1 MNKELI
7 GAKANLSFYIEQD
20 PFFNGTYEVESDFD
34 KYCYEHCKDIETV
47 LSELEQLQDDLKI
60 HEETSFEFQEENIK
74 LRKELEN
81 SIPRQV
87 ILDKLEEL
95 KKVVSDYPE
104 TNEEIREKAQLEVLK
119 EILKGENNENI

>member
-7 GAKANLSFYIEQD
+7 GAKANLSFYIKQD

-81 SIPRQV
+81 SIPKQV